1 MCLFFVTQTVV
12 VYATAYAYDT
22 IHMHEVMMYGKD
34 FVELLNM
41 MNLLIEQVTK
51 HCDLATGRGRGGD
64 GDGGCGDGAGMGTAD
79 AGTGWG
85 WGRRLRGRGRRL
97 RGRMGMGTK
106 VNPYAGLFL

>member
-1 MCLFFVTQTVV
+1 MLKYEGSNVSIFRDTNSCS
-12 VYATAYAYDT
+12 VYVTAYAYDT

-64 GDGGCGDGAGMGTAD
+64 GDGGCGDG
-79 AGTGWG
+79 WG
-85 WGRRLRGRGRRL
+85 WGRKSTPMQVSSIRQ
-97 RGRMGMGTK
+97 
-106 VNPYAGLFL
+106 

>member
-1 MCLFFVTQTVV
+1 MCLFFATQTVV
-12 VYATAYAYDT
+12 VYVTAYAYDT

-64 GDGGCGDGAGMGTAD
+64 GDGGCGDGVGMGTAA
-79 AGTGWG
+79 AGTDGDG
-85 WGRRLRGRGRRL
+85 DESQPLCRSLQ
-97 RGRMGMGTK
+97 
-106 VNPYAGLFL
+106 

>member
-1 MCLFFVTQTVV
+1 MKEVMCLFFATQTVV
-12 VYATAYAYDT
+12 VYVTAYAYDT

-64 GDGGCGDGAGMGTAD
+64 GDGGCGDGDGDGDESQPLCRSLIT
-79 AGTGWG
+79 WE
-85 WGRRLRGRGRRL
+85 LRDGPW
-97 RGRMGMGTK
+97 K
-106 VNPYAGLFL
+106 GLV